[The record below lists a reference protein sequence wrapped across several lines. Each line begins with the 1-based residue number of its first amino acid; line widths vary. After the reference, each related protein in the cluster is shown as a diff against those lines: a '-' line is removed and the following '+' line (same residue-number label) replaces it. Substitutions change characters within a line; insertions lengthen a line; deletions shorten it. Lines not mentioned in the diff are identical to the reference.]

1 MTDVRVT
8 MVDLYVARPAAG
20 AGFEF
25 LVLRRGPRGRSPGAW
40 EVVHGHLEEGEAPV
54 DGARREM
61 LEETGL
67 RPSAMYNLSRV
78 ESFYL
83 HRTDA
88 VAVIPAFVAFVPPDA
103 DATLSDEHDASEWLS
118 VDFARS
124 RLAWPRSRRALDDIV
139 VLFADG
145 DAGPLEDLLRL
156 C

>member
-1 MTDVRVT
+1 MTDVRVS
-8 MVDLYVARPAAG
+8 MVDLYVARPAG

-25 LVLRRGPRGRSPGAW
+25 LVLRRSDRGRSPGAW
-40 EVVHGHLEEGEAPV
+40 EVVHGRVEQGESPV
-54 DGARREM
+54 DAARREL

-67 RPSAMYNLSRV
+67 TPAAMYNLSRV

-83 HRTDA
+83 HATDA
-88 VAVIPAFVAFVPPDA
+88 VAMIPAFVVFVAA
-103 DATLSDEHDASEWLS
+103 DAEPSLSGEHDAAEWLS

-124 RLAWPRSRRALDDIV
+124 RLSWPRSRRALDDILI
-139 VLFADG
+139 LFADG

>member
-8 MVDLYVARPAAG
+8 MIDLYVARPAG

-25 LVLRRGPRGRSPGAW
+25 LVLRRSRRGRSPGAW
-40 EVVHGHLEEGEAPV
+40 EVVHGHLEDGESPV
-54 DGARREM
+54 EGARREL

-67 RPSAMYNLSRV
+67 TPSAMYNLSRV

-88 VAVIPAFVAFVPPDA
+88 VALIPSFVAFVPA
-103 DATLSDEHDASEWLS
+103 DAEVAISGEHDTAEWLS
-118 VDFARS
+118 ADLARS
-124 RLAWPRSRRALDDIV
+124 RLSWPRSRRALDDIA
-139 VLFADG
+139 VLFAQG
-145 DAGPLEDLLRL
+145 NAGPLEDLLRL